1 MSEHRSLPAIPRSAL
16 VAAAAVATLVLPPSA
31 AIPLLLLVL
40 ATRAALLAGKRL
52 RARSTASTL
61 TASAASDAN
70 APDAITIGHNPA
82 GQRVVV
88 REQDLRAHGLILG
101 ASGSGKSTTML
112 TLLSAEIE
120 RGRPVVAIDLKGSPA
135 FVDSLRQAAA
145 AANRPFSVWSPDGPT
160 HWNPLAA
167 GNPTELKDKL
177 IATER
182 FTEPHYQRA
191 AERYV
196 QTALQV
202 LAAQSPQ
209 QPPSLAQVVELLEPQ
224 RLAAA
229 ARALPQERADQLRS
243 YLHGMTPD
251 QNSAVRGLGSR
262 LAILTESHTG
272 EYLEPGP
279 NAVDLRRALDS
290 DEVVVFSL
298 NSSTYGRLA
307 AQLGT
312 LAVQDLITA
321 TGARQSAA
329 SADEDPSLALVA
341 IDEFSALDSSNVI
354 NLLARGREAGVGVLL
369 ATQELADLDRAARG
383 LRDQVIGNTKVKIAH
398 RQDVPESAATVA
410 RLAGTYKQWERSYT
424 IEPDPLGGA
433 VRRVT
438 NRLVDTFRAPPETV
452 RSQRTGEAIVIRSGS
467 GEAQLT
473 KISRQQ
479 RAVGRCSPV
488 SEQRHIPPER

>member
-1 MSEHRSLPAIPRSAL
+1 MNEHHSIPPLPRSAL
-16 VAAAAVATLVLPPSA
+16 IAAAAVATLLLPPSA
-31 AIPLLLLVL
+31 AIPLLLLIL
-40 ATRAALLAGKRL
+40 ATHGAIAVVKRWRAHSAITTRPATELA
-52 RARSTASTL
+52 TAD
-61 TASAASDAN
+61 AA
-70 APDAITIGHNPA
+70 DAITIGHNPA
-82 GQRVVV
+82 GQAVVV

-101 ASGSGKSTTML
+101 ASGSGKTT
-112 TLLSAEIE
+112 TLLSLLGAEIE

-135 FVDSLRQAAA
+135 FVESLRQAATA
-145 AANRPFSVWSPDGPT
+145 SGRPFSVWSPDGPA

-167 GNPTELKDKL
+167 GNATELKDKL

-202 LAAQSPQ
+202 LAAQNPKK
-209 QPPSLAQVVELLEPQ
+209 PPSLAQVVYLLEPQ
-224 RLAAA
+224 HLAAA
-229 ARALPQERADQLRS
+229 ARALPQERADRLRA

-251 QNSAVRGLGSR
+251 QNSAIRGLASR

-272 EYLEPGP
+272 EYLVP
-279 NAVDLRRALDS
+279 AASSIDLRRALDS

-329 SADEDPSLALVA
+329 TGPQDPSLAIVA
-341 IDEFSALDSSNVI
+341 IDEFSALDSANVI

-383 LRDQVIGNTKVKIAH
+383 LRDQVLGNTKVKIAH
-398 RQDVPESAATVA
+398 RQDVPESAVTVA
-410 RLAGTYKQWERSYT
+410 RLAGTHKEWERSYT
-424 IEPDPLGGA
+424 VEPDPLGGA
-433 VRRVT
+433 MRRVT
-438 NRLVDTFRAPPETV
+438 HRLVDEFPIPAELV
-452 RSQRTGEAIVIRSGS
+452 RQQRTGEAVVIRSGS

-473 KISRQQ
+473 RISKRQRPTQ
-479 RAVGRCSPV
+479 
-488 SEQRHIPPER
+488 QQER